1 MKLID
6 RLAQKYPNLARVLGN
21 KGNRTAILLAL
32 SLCVNLLFVIY
43 NGVLAVVY
51 KASWNIVLGGYYMML
66 LISRIGL
73 LFGFGNTKRK
83 KENAEYHG
91 ALTYLTGGIV
101 LFILHTPLV
110 ILVTLLKDNSFHYA
124 GVLVY
129 VYAAYAFYKIISA
142 IVNLVKSYKRKY
154 GLELQAM
161 RNINLADALVSILAL
176 QTALVSSFG
185 ELPHANVITGSIIC
199 GIVMLGSIFMVIR
212 ASVVLVRI
220 RRNSSGRQ
228 ENE

>member
-1 MKLID
+1 MKITD
-6 RLAQKYPNLARVLGN
+6 KLANKYPNLARVLGDD
-21 KGNRTAILLAL
+21 GNRTAILLVL
-32 SLCVNLLFVIY
+32 SLVANLLFVIY

-66 LISRIGL
+66 LLSRIGL

-83 KENAEYHG
+83 EENAEYHG

-124 GVLVY
+124 GLLVY
-129 VYAAYAFYKIISA
+129 VYAVYAFYKIISA
-142 IVNLVKSYKRKY
+142 IVNLVKSYRRKY

-176 QTALVSSFG
+176 QTAMLSSFG
-185 ELPHANVITGSIIC
+185 DLPYANIITGSVIC
-199 GIVMLGSIFMVIR
+199 GIVMIGSIFMIIR
-212 ASVVLVRI
+212 ASVTLTRI
-220 RRNSSGRQ
+220 RRNSNG
-228 ENE
+228 